1 MEKSYEEGDERE
13 ECLYEEGIV
22 CLKKIWVGEKV

>member
-13 ECLYEEGIV
+13 ECLYEEGMV
-22 CLKKIWVGEKV
+22 RLKKFWVGGKV